1 MNNYRDIIIAPIITE
16 KSANLQENENKVVFK
31 VDLKAN
37 KTQIKQAV
45 EKIFD
50 VRVES
55 VHTLTTHP
63 KKRRVGKYTGTTKRY
78 KKAIV
83 KLAEGNTISFD

>member
-1 MNNYRDIIIAPIITE
+1 MNNYRDVIIAPIITE
-16 KSANLQENENKVVFK
+16 KSANLADNENKVVFK

-50 VRVES
+50 VKVDS
-55 VHTLTTHP
+55 VHTLITHP
-63 KKRRVGKYTGTTKRY
+63 KIRRVGRYTGTTKKY

-83 KLAEGNTISFD
+83 KLAKGSTISFD